1 MNRLAALH
9 AVCRHEAKDLFP
21 LSFLKQHAKQ
31 PLIPMDEL
39 HLVIAGLEALLEP
52 TTAKDARDTARFFA
66 AGWSEHH
73 RPVGVSFDAY
83 VGQIAAVLQRYP
95 PNSLDQEV
103 MGALFR
109 TRRIAPSP
117 ALIEALAV
125 DASSWRRAQLKS
137 AQDQLAEHQRRGLP

>member
-1 MNRLAALH
+1 
-9 AVCRHEAKDLFP
+9 
-21 LSFLKQHAKQ
+21 
-31 PLIPMDEL
+31 
-39 HLVIAGLEALLEP
+39 
-52 TTAKDARDTARFFA
+52 
-66 AGWSEHH
+66 
-73 RPVGVSFDAY
+73 
-83 VGQIAAVLQRYP
+83 
-95 PNSLDQEV
+95 